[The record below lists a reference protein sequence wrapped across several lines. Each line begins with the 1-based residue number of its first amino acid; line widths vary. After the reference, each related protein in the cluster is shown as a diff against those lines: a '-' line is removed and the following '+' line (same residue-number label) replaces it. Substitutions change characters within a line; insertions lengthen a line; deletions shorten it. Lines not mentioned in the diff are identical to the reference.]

1 MACTSCACARWT
13 SHGLSRGD
21 KSERE
26 LSWCRKRR
34 VLCSSQVQQCTE
46 KPLLSCVCKQLQDT
60 GVFFYASIPQKTAV
74 ALGLDPQTTTCI
86 YPLSI
91 NTRCRNR
98 IFAAPRT
105 SSHGSG
111 ARGAALLLPLSMPI
125 LTVSNSGQVLR
136 GYMSRIRGMCG
147 QPPPPTRRLPAA
159 YGAPALRS
167 LWCCTGFVL
176 CPSACSRGRNRLE
189 GPEAQQETKNPFALL
204 EFFQPSSMKCE

>member
-1 MACTSCACARWT
+1 MRLGVVYDVCYVSRRCSNAR
-13 SHGLSRGD
+13 
-21 KSERE
+21 KNP
-26 LSWCRKRR
+26 C
-34 VLCSSQVQQCTE
+34 VLV
-46 KPLLSCVCKQLQDT
+46 KCKQLQDT
-60 GVFFYASIPQKTAV
+60 GVFFYRSIPQKTAV

-91 NTRCRNR
+91 NTRCGNR

-125 LTVSNSGQVLR
+125 LAVSNSGQVLR
-136 GYMSRIRGMCG
+136 GYMLRIGGMCG
-147 QPPPPTRRLPAA
+147 QSPPPTRRLPAA

-176 CPSACSRGRNRLE
+176 CPSACSRGRNELE
-189 GPEAQQETKNPFALL
+189 GSEAKRDTSRNGGRGDNCPAR
-204 EFFQPSSMKCE
+204 

>member
-1 MACTSCACARWT
+1 MSLAGAAM
-13 SHGLSRGD
+13 HGKTPVILVCLSN
-21 KSERE
+21 S
-26 LSWCRKRR
+26 
-34 VLCSSQVQQCTE
+34 
-46 KPLLSCVCKQLQDT
+46 QDT
-60 GVFFYASIPQKTAV
+60 GFFFVRSIPQKTAV
-74 ALGLDPQTTTCI
+74 SLGLEPKTTPAI

-176 CPSACSRGRNRLE
+176 CPSACSRGGSRLE
-189 GPEAQQETKNPFALL
+189 GSEAKRDTSRNGGRGGNGPNILS
-204 EFFQPSSMKCE
+204 PP